1 MNLEIGIEKEDVG
14 TSLGVQWLRLC
25 TSKEGGLGMI
35 PGLGTRS
42 HMLQLDSSMP
52 QGISKIPH
60 AATKTRHSQIRK

>member
-1 MNLEIGIEKEDVG
+1 MNLEIGIEKGDVG

-42 HMLQLDSSMP
+42 HMLQLRACMM
-52 QGISKIPH
+52 
-60 AATKTRHSQIRK
+60 

>member
-1 MNLEIGIEKEDVG
+1 MNLEIGIEKGDVG

-42 HMLQLDSSMP
+42 HMLQLKSFN
-52 QGISKIPH
+52 
-60 AATKTRHSQIRK
+60 AATKIKDLIKCCN

>member
-42 HMLQLDSSMP
+42 HMLQLRHD
-52 QGISKIPH
+52 
-60 AATKTRHSQIRK
+60 AAK